1 MTSNKAYFEGK
12 GGMVNYHRLTE
23 ESQNRLFEALPP
35 RLQNGSGRAFVAR
48 LSEVV
53 WECEEVWRNE
63 LPSDVIGRANA
74 VRTACTELK
83 SRIHSMAELALGEFD
98 CRYTGLIHE
107 RGELFIPHTV
117 NNPQSDRRDFDS
129 GEFLTVVF
137 ADLELLSDVCK
148 VLAENT
154 VASPHNQPSKAHAL
168 TIARL
173 VAEAWR
179 HHFQEEPTANTK
191 EESTPFTRLLKTL
204 ANRAAIDS
212 PTPQLYPENGFVIG
226 ALIARKAI
234 EKTKGV

>member
-1 MTSNKAYFEGK
+1 MTNEKPYFEGK
-12 GGMVNYHRLTE
+12 GGMVNYNRLTE
-23 ESQNRLFEALPP
+23 ESRSRLFEALPV
-35 RLQNGSGRAFVAR
+35 RLQNDAGRAFVAR
-48 LSEVV
+48 LSVVV
-53 WECEEVWRNE
+53 WECEEVLRNE

-74 VRTACTELK
+74 VRTAVNELQN
-83 SRIHSMAELALGEFD
+83 RIRAMAELALAEFD
-98 CRYTGLIHE
+98 GQYTGLMHE

-117 NNPQSDRRDFDS
+117 NNPQSDRRDIDG
-129 GEFLTVVF
+129 GEFLTVLS

-154 VASPHNQPSKAHAL
+154 VASPHNQPSKAHAS
-168 TIARL
+168 TMARL

-179 HHFQEEPTANTK
+179 DHFQEEPTANTK

-226 ALIARKAI
+226 ALLARKAI
-234 EKTKGV
+234 DKTKGV